1 MIVRSLIAMASGVTL
16 VLVAAPPAQAATI
29 DRTPES
35 SSHAD
40 DGTVYNSVQVGGRLF
55 VGGTFTRVDGATRNR
70 LAVLNAS
77 SGQLDSLRV
86 DVDGEVTSL
95 ATDGNGTVFIGGK
108 FNTVNGVRRNNLAAI
123 SASSGAVTSFDPSP
137 KGIVRSLDYADGKV
151 VFGGGFTTVGSTP
164 VTYLAAASASSGAL
178 VSGFPSADGVVYV
191 VKTSGAS
198 VFVGGEFSRVGGV
211 SRGRV
216 AQLSTSG
223 TVLAYRTTPGSPVYD
238 LAVDSTGVYLAT
250 GGGLPGGN
258 SLYKTTSSGG
268 IVWQVPTDGN
278 MQTVEV
284 IGDTVYAG
292 GHFNNICGSTER
304 ECTSPTRA
312 KKAFTASTTGTTP
325 NPRPWARFNSALGV
339 WDLTAAGGNL
349 YALGVFTKVNGAAVP
364 RIARF
369 QA

>member
-1 MIVRSLIAMASGVTL
+1 MIVRSLIAMASGATL

-40 DGTVYNSVQVGGRLF
+40 DGTVYNSVQW
-55 VGGTFTRVDGATRNR
+55 A
-70 LAVLNAS
+70 AAS
-77 SGQLDSLRV
+77 SSEARSPGLTARHATAWPCSTPPRGSSTLS
-86 DVDGEVTSL
+86 GSTWTGGHIL

-223 TVLAYRTTPGSPVYD
+223 TVLAYRTTR
-238 LAVDSTGVYLAT
+238 ARRC
-250 GGGLPGGN
+250 
-258 SLYKTTSSGG
+258 TTSPSTARG
-268 IVWQVPTDGN
+268 VPRDRRRPARRQLALQDHQQWRDRVAGPHGRQHADRRGHRRHRLRRRALQQHLRFDG
-278 MQTVEV
+278 E
-284 IGDTVYAG
+284 
-292 GHFNNICGSTER
+292 